1 MKKKLTETER
11 IAQIKSDLAR
21 REAKLAE
28 REAREA
34 SKEVREFERI
44 RTVVVRC
51 AATWGGD
58 STLFHT
64 RNEIDKALTKARA
77 AALNTKAGA

>member
-28 REAREA
+28 REARRA
-34 SKEVREFERI
+34 SKDVRNLERD
-44 RTVVVRC
+44 RAVV
-51 AATWGGD
+51 
-58 STLFHT
+58 L
-64 RNEIDKALTKARA
+64 ALTDGYDADQTLADVLAGLDAELAKARA